1 MLFQHISWQFSSYST
16 ESWQASLSIRQHSD
30 LSYVIQVTRKGRLSS
45 SNHNKVSK
53 AFAEKSVQFLTY
65 LGIKLRVESPL
76 YCLKV
81 GHYSFFV
88 LSSVTFTFLWKNQKL
103 KHYRGMNAFLPK
115 IISCFFVGRILKDWI
130 MWKKSICT
138 QPPFHSCFY
147 QWVHLSLQKKET
159 FFSEK
164 QKFFIF
170 VDWSFIEDYVASMTI
185 RFSLYFS
192 ERLSQWRSQWRSHK

>member
-1 MLFQHISWQFSSYST
+1 MWWYHSWINSYST

-30 LSYVIQVTRKGRLSS
+30 LSDVIQVIRKGRLSS
-45 SNHNKVSK
+45 SNHNKVRK

-65 LGIKLRVESPL
+65 LRIKLRVESPL

-88 LSSVTFTFLWKNQKL
+88 LGSVTFTFLWKNQKL
-103 KHYRGMNAFLPK
+103 KSTIGAWMHSYPK
-115 IISCFFVGRILKDWI
+115 YLISCFFVGYHILENWI
-130 MWKKSICT
+130 MYKNIFANPYVTHT
-138 QPPFHSCFY
+138 QYLCEFIYH
-147 QWVHLSLQKKET
+147 QET
-159 FFSEK
+159 FLAKSKSSSF
-164 QKFFIF
+164 F
-170 VDWSFIEDYVASMTI
+170 VDWSFIEYYVASMTI